1 METRGSVGSNFVY
14 LLIIWLNSC
23 SDFFNK
29 MVNGFEKEYRLNS
42 DNFIISYEELYYN
55 NGFEKIVNYLNIDSV
70 KNIDFPY
77 GEKYRL
83 DKIISNKL
91 IWNH

>member
-1 METRGSVGSNFVY
+1 
-14 LLIIWLNSC
+14 
-23 SDFFNK
+23 
-29 MVNGFEKEYRLNS
+29 MVNGFEREYRSNS
-42 DNFIISYEELYYN
+42 NMFVMSYEELYYN

-91 IWNH
+91 I